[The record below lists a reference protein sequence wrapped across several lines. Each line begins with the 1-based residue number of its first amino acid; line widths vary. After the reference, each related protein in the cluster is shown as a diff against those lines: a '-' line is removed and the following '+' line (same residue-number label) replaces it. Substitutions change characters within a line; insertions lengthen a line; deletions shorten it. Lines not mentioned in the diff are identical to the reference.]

1 MTEDIKPADDKSSK
15 SYDQVLREQ
24 LITAAEEM
32 AQDDVGMLNLKIA
45 GTAVRELHQAFAV
58 FRPFIQR
65 RKVTIFGSARTP
77 EDSELY
83 EAARAVAAEL
93 STHDWMTVTG
103 AGPGIMKAGM
113 VGAGESNALGVTIQL
128 PFESSEG
135 AALVDDK
142 YVSSMKYFFTRK
154 LMLCKESHAFVCMP
168 GGFGTQDETFEQLT
182 LMQTGKAS
190 ITPLVLL
197 DSVSGTYWSSWFDWC
212 RDHLVAAGLIDKHD
226 MSLLYVTNTPADAV
240 AHIKQFYRNYNSSR
254 WAGGRLVVRL
264 SKRPSSEQL
273 QDLNEKFGHICTSGS
288 IEECGPSRA
297 ELYDQELLDLPRI
310 SFAFNKKSNGELR
323 ELIDHINLW

>member
-1 MTEDIKPADDKSSK
+1 MAQDMTPTEDKAQK

-24 LITAAEEM
+24 LITAAEDM

-77 EDSELY
+77 EASELY
-83 EAARAVAAEL
+83 EAARAVAEEL
-93 STHDWMTVTG
+93 STHGWMTVTG

-154 LMLCKESHAFVCMP
+154 LMLCKESHAFLCMP

-197 DSVSGTYWSSWFDWC
+197 DAAAGSYWSSWVDWC
-212 RDHLVAAGLIDKHD
+212 RDHLTASGLIDEHD
-226 MSLLYVTNTPADAV
+226 LSLLYVANTPADAV
-240 AHIKQFYRNYNSSR
+240 AHIRQFYRNYNSTR

-264 SKRPSSEQL
+264 TKGPSPAQL
-273 QDLNEKFGHICTSGS
+273 LDLNERFGHICTSGA
-288 IEECGPSRA
+288 IEVCGPSRA
-297 ELYDQELLDLPRI
+297 EEYDQELLDLPRI
-310 SFAFNKKSNGELR
+310 SLVFDKKSNGELR
-323 ELIDHINLW
+323 ELIDHVNLW

>member
-1 MTEDIKPADDKSSK
+1 MTQDKKPADDKSSK

-24 LITAAEEM
+24 LISAAEDM
-32 AQDDVGMLNLKIA
+32 AQDDIGMLNLKIA

-65 RKVTIFGSARTP
+65 RKVTIFGSARIP

-83 EAARAVAAEL
+83 KSAKAVAAEL
-93 STHDWMTVTG
+93 STHGWMTVTG

-113 VGAGESNALGVTIQL
+113 VGAGKSNALGVTIQL

-135 AALVDDK
+135 AALVGDK

-197 DSVSGTYWSSWFDWC
+197 DAASGTYWSSWFDWC
-212 RDHLVAAGLIDKHD
+212 RDHLVAPGLVDKHD
-226 MSLLYVTNTPADAV
+226 LSLLYVANTPADAV
-240 AHIKQFYRNYNSSR
+240 AHVIQFYRNYNSTR
-254 WAGGRLVVRL
+254 WAGGRLIIRM
-264 SKRPSSEQL
+264 SKCPSPEQL
-273 QDLNEKFGHICTSGS
+273 RDLNERFGHICSSGV
-288 IEECGPSRA
+288 IEICEPSRA
-297 ELYDQELLDLPRI
+297 EQYDQELLDLPRI
-310 SFAFNKKSNGELR
+310 SLAFNKKSNGELR
-323 ELIDHINLW
+323 ELIDHVNLW

>member
-1 MTEDIKPADDKSSK
+1 MTQDMKPADDKAGK

-24 LITAAEEM
+24 LITAAEDM
-32 AQDDVGMLNLKIA
+32 SQDDVGMLNLKIA

-65 RKVTIFGSARTP
+65 QKVTIFGSARTP

-83 EAARAVAAEL
+83 EAARAVAEEL
-93 STHDWMTVTG
+93 STHGWMTVTG

-113 VGAGESNALGVTIQL
+113 IGAGESNALGVTIQL

-197 DSVSGTYWSSWFDWC
+197 DSSSGTYWSSWMKWC
-212 RDHLVAAGLIDKHD
+212 QSNLSVPGLIDKHD
-226 MSLLYVTNTPADAV
+226 MSLLYLANSPADAV
-240 AHIKQFYRNYNSSR
+240 AHIKQFYRNYNSTR
-254 WAGGRLVVRL
+254 WAGGRLVIRL
-264 SKRPSSEQL
+264 ASGPSPAQL
-273 QDLNEKFGHICTSGS
+273 RDLNEKFGHICTSGA
-288 IEECGPSRA
+288 IEICGPSRS
-297 ELYDQELLDLPRI
+297 EQYDQELLDLPRI
-310 SFAFNKKSNGELR
+310 SLAFNKKSNGELR
-323 ELIDHINLW
+323 ELIDYVNLW